1 MKHLIAVAILLIGVS
16 LPAFAAGEG
25 SAQDGK
31 ETFRLRCAT
40 CHGADGSGNGPM
52 AKAAKLTI
60 PDLGSKEVQALS
72 DADLKKVVT
81 DGKDKMKPVK
91 GLADK
96 DLANLVAFVRS
107 LAKK

>member
-1 MKHLIAVAILLIGVS
+1 MKHYIAVILLLIGVS

-52 AKAAKLTI
+52 AKAAKMTI
-60 PDLGSKEVQALS
+60 PDLGSKEAQAMS
-72 DADLKKVVT
+72 DADLKKVIT
-81 DGKDKMKPVK
+81 EGKDKMKPVK
-91 GLADK
+91 GLSEK
-96 DLANLVAFVRS
+96 DLANLVAFIRS

>member
-1 MKHLIAVAILLIGVS
+1 MKHFIVVALLIIGVS

-52 AKAAKLTI
+52 AKAAKMTI
-60 PDLGSKEVQALS
+60 PDLGSKEAQALS

-81 DGKDKMKPVK
+81 EGKDKMKPVK
-91 GLADK
+91 GLSEK
-96 DLANLVAFVRS
+96 DLANLVAFIRS

>member
-1 MKHLIAVAILLIGVS
+1 MKQFIAVALLLIGVS

-52 AKAAKLTI
+52 AKAAKMTI
-60 PDLGSKEVQALS
+60 PDLGSKEAQAMS
-72 DADLKKVVT
+72 DADLKKVIT
-81 DGKDKMKPVK
+81 EGKDKMKPVK
-91 GLADK
+91 GLSEK
-96 DLANLVAFVRS
+96 DLANLVAFIRS